1 MKINDAFV
9 EDHYKP
15 ILLIKEEQVS
25 SNELPK
31 YPDKSIAGL
40 FIRSSIRTTD
50 YFEGMKL
57 ISKYHII
64 FIYSGFRG
72 AN

>member
-1 MKINDAFV
+1 MKINDSFI
-9 EDHYKP
+9 EQNYKP
-15 ILLIKEEQVS
+15 VLLIKEEEVS
-25 SNELPK
+25 TNELPK

-64 FIYSGFRG
+64 FIYLGFQG